1 LTQIASYAVWCGF
14 PLLSNN
20 KNKIK
25 MRSIF
30 IALLAVAICGNVVAR
45 QKTNIPAAAKSAF
58 SKSYAGATKIK
69 WEQEDGQYEVHFNYK
84 KQEMS
89 VLYNAAGTVVETET
103 GIPVASLPAA
113 AQKYASAKGKIKEAS
128 KIVSAAGSVQYEAE
142 VGQKDLIFD
151 EKGNFLKE
159 KVEKDDKD

>member
-1 LTQIASYAVWCGF
+1 
-14 PLLSNN
+14 
-20 KNKIK
+20 

-30 IALLAVAICGNVVAR
+30 ILLLAVLLCSNTLSA
-45 QKTNIPAAAKSAF
+45 KESTNIPPAVKSAF
-58 SKSYAGATKIK
+58 SKSYAGATKVK
-69 WEQEDGQYEVHFNYK
+69 WETEDGHYEVHFNYK
-84 KQEMS
+84 KQEIS
-89 VLYNAAGTVVETET
+89 VLYNAAGSVVETET